1 MTRRDTFTPTV
12 EAAVGHEWKHHPEP
26 IDRDVPSA
34 GDLVP
39 ETPRTTCT
47 QYIDP
52 FEGPIRKWRWA
63 HIFGCDRRHET
74 PDDRRCGD
82 ETCED
87 EHA

>member
-1 MTRRDTFTPTV
+1 MTRRDTSTPTV

-39 ETPRTTCT
+39 ADGRG
-47 QYIDP
+47 DLH
-52 FEGPIRKWRWA
+52 GPIGEAFWRSVA
-63 HIFGCDRRHET
+63 AVRALRRAELT

-82 ETCED
+82 ETCKD
-87 EHA
+87 DHA